1 LIDTKQQA
9 TIELLS
15 VLVQSHYDITSVTR
29 PPLSPTPPKAKYQLQ
44 NNNNS
49 IYIIKE
55 DILKQTN

>member
-29 PPLSPTPPKAKYQLQ
+29 PPLSPHHQKLNTNYKTTTIQF
-44 NNNNS
+44 
-49 IYIIKE
+49 
-55 DILKQTN
+55 ILLRKTS